1 MRHPGYHGG
10 FEHPVRS
17 FVIGTTLLVLL
28 FFGFVAGIE
37 LGSPPAGSATT
48 TRLVEGTGQTVL
60 VPTTETKTISVPS
73 SAQVKWR
80 VIDGEKYVIIHQPGK
95 KQVVYKVKYLPSEI
109 TSDGTSAAAAA
120 AVRLVTVE
128 VPNRHHRDRHFGG
141 PGHRH
146 RHRDRDGHRDGHG
159 AGHDRHTGPARLL
172 TGQAR

>member
-1 MRHPGYHGG
+1 MRQPGYHGG

-48 TRLVEGTGQTVL
+48 TRLVEGTGQTIL

-128 VPNRHHRDRHFGG
+128 VPTVTTETVTSEVPVTVTDTVTETVTETVTG
-141 PGHRH
+141 PGTT
-146 RHRDRDGHRDGHG
+146 D
-159 AGHDRHTGPARLL
+159 TQGPP
-172 TGQAR
+172 GS

>member
-128 VPNRHHRDRHFGG
+128 VPTVTTETVTSEVPVTVTDTVTETVTETVTG
-141 PGHRH
+141 PGTT
-146 RHRDRDGHRDGHG
+146 D
-159 AGHDRHTGPARLL
+159 TQGPP
-172 TGQAR
+172 GS

>member
-1 MRHPGYHGG
+1 
-10 FEHPVRS
+10 
-17 FVIGTTLLVLL
+17 VIGTTLLVLL

-60 VPTTETKTISVPS
+60 VPTTETKTIFVPS

-128 VPNRHHRDRHFGG
+128 VPTVTTETVTSEVPVTVTDTVTETVTETVTG
-141 PGHRH
+141 PGTT
-146 RHRDRDGHRDGHG
+146 D
-159 AGHDRHTGPARLL
+159 TQGPP
-172 TGQAR
+172 GS

>member
-120 AVRLVTVE
+120 AVRLGAVEGPTVTTETVTSEVPVTVTDTVNE
-128 VPNRHHRDRHFGG
+128 TVTETVTG
-141 PGHRH
+141 PGTT
-146 RHRDRDGHRDGHG
+146 D
-159 AGHDRHTGPARLL
+159 TQGPP
-172 TGQAR
+172 GS

>member
-48 TRLVEGTGQTVL
+48 TRLVEGTGQTIL

-73 SAQVKWR
+73 SAQVKWK
-80 VIDGEKYVIIHQPGK
+80 VIDGEKFVIIRQPGK

-109 TSDGTSAAAAA
+109 TSDGTTADAAA

-128 VPNRHHRDRHFGG
+128 VPTVATETVTSEVPVTITDTVTATVTETVTAPGTSTTQG
-141 PGHRH
+141 PPGS
-146 RHRDRDGHRDGHG
+146 
-159 AGHDRHTGPARLL
+159 
-172 TGQAR
+172 

>member
-109 TSDGTSAAAAA
+109 TRDGTSAAAAA

-128 VPNRHHRDRHFGG
+128 VPTVTTEIVTSEVPVTVTDTVTETVTETVTG
-141 PGHRH
+141 PGTT
-146 RHRDRDGHRDGHG
+146 D
-159 AGHDRHTGPARLL
+159 TQGPP
-172 TGQAR
+172 GS

>member
-80 VIDGEKYVIIHQPGK
+80 VIDCEKYVIIHQPGK

-128 VPNRHHRDRHFGG
+128 VPTVTTETVTSEVPVTVTDTVTETVTETVTG
-141 PGHRH
+141 PGTT
-146 RHRDRDGHRDGHG
+146 D
-159 AGHDRHTGPARLL
+159 TQGPP
-172 TGQAR
+172 GS

>member
-60 VPTTETKTISVPS
+60 VPTTETKTTSVPS

-128 VPNRHHRDRHFGG
+128 VPTVTTETVTSEVPVTVTDTVTETVTETVTG
-141 PGHRH
+141 PGTT
-146 RHRDRDGHRDGHG
+146 D
-159 AGHDRHTGPARLL
+159 TQGPP
-172 TGQAR
+172 GS

>member
-80 VIDGEKYVIIHQPGK
+80 VIDGEKYVIIHQRGK

-128 VPNRHHRDRHFGG
+128 VPTVTTEIVTSEVPVTVTDTVTETVTETVTG
-141 PGHRH
+141 PGTT
-146 RHRDRDGHRDGHG
+146 D
-159 AGHDRHTGPARLL
+159 TQGPP
-172 TGQAR
+172 GS

>member
-128 VPNRHHRDRHFGG
+128 VPTVTTEPSLRRSRS
-141 PGHRH
+141 RH

>member
-28 FFGFVAGIE
+28 FSGFVAGIE

-109 TSDGTSAAAAA
+109 TSDGASAAAAS

-128 VPNRHHRDRHFGG
+128 VPTVTTETVTSEVPVTVTDTVTETVTETVTAPGTSTTQG
-141 PGHRH
+141 PPGS
-146 RHRDRDGHRDGHG
+146 
-159 AGHDRHTGPARLL
+159 
-172 TGQAR
+172 

>member
-48 TRLVEGTGQTVL
+48 TRLVEGTGQTIL

-73 SAQVKWR
+73 SAQVKWK
-80 VIDGEKYVIIHQPGK
+80 VIDGEKFVIIRQPGK

-128 VPNRHHRDRHFGG
+128 VPTVTTETVTSEVPVTVTDTVTETVTETVTG
-141 PGHRH
+141 PGTT
-146 RHRDRDGHRDGHG
+146 D
-159 AGHDRHTGPARLL
+159 TQGPP
-172 TGQAR
+172 GS